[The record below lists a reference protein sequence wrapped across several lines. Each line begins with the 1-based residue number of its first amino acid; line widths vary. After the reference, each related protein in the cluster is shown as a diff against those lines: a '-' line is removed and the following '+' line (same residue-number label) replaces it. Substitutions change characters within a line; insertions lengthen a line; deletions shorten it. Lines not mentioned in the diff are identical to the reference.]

1 MPRRAIYGHNQGGGI
16 SVEKEYKTLEFCN
29 QEHYSIDMIN
39 SFRDTWLK
47 DFFEKEFIW
56 ITMITGK
63 EVKK

>member
-1 MPRRAIYGHNQGGGI
+1 
-16 SVEKEYKTLEFCN
+16 
-29 QEHYSIDMIN
+29 MIN